1 MTLRQL
7 WPHEALDFTPWL
19 LDNAD
24 ALGEA
29 LGMELDITMAEHP
42 VGGFSLDLVGRD
54 LSTNESV
61 IVENQLE
68 TTDHAHLGQLLTYAG
83 GTDAVNVVWIAREFR
98 EEHRAALDWLNA
110 RTDPDTRFFGVEI
123 SAVRIGES
131 VPAPLFRVIVQ
142 PNDWGK
148 SVRSHAHGG
157 EGSGSDK
164 NLLYAEFW
172 GRYIAAVRDA
182 GLNWSRARKGPAQ
195 NWFNTTS
202 GVAGAEF
209 SVSFGRGDAV
219 RSELYLGHPDSEV
232 NTSRFERLQQA
243 RTELE
248 AAYGGTLT
256 FQPLEG
262 RKACRICE
270 IGTGVVTDRDNWET
284 LIEWFIDR
292 QRRLRAAL
300 ADVGGIPAS

>member
-1 MTLRQL
+1 MALREI

-29 LGMELDITMAEHP
+29 LGMELDITTAEHP

-54 LSTNESV
+54 VGTNESV

-68 TTDHAHLGQLLTYAG
+68 TTDHSHLGQLLTYAG

-98 EEHRAALDWLNA
+98 EEHPAALDWLNA
-110 RTDPDTRFFGVEI
+110 RTDPDTRFFGVEV
-123 SAVRIGES
+123 SAVRIGDS
-131 VPAPLFRVIVQ
+131 APAPLFRVIVQ

-148 SVRSHAHGG
+148 TVRSHAHGG
-157 EGSGSDK
+157 DSSGSDK

-172 GRYIAAVRDA
+172 DRYIAALGDA
-182 GLNWSRARKGPAQ
+182 GLDWSRARKGPAQ
-195 NWFNTTS
+195 NWFNTTT

-209 SVSFGRGDAV
+209 SVNFGRGDTV
-219 RSELYLGHPDSEV
+219 RSELYLGHHDPEI
-232 NTSRFERLQQA
+232 NTSRFQRLQQS

-270 IGTGVVTDRDNWET
+270 IGTGAVTDRDNWER
-284 LIEWFIDR
+284 LIGWFIDR

-300 ADVGGIPAS
+300 AEVGGITVA